1 MEEETTAKRSDTKL
15 KHTSGRKRKT
25 KSKVICNG
33 GRPKRRF
40 VRSIGRRRLQTRPI
54 ENKKPPDEESQL
66 ARNGRREKESLNP
79 EKARNG
85 RREKDNQDLKI
96 TRNGGTVK
104 RINSRYRKVLKDMQ
118 NDDELN

>member
-1 MEEETTAKRSDTKL
+1 MR
-15 KHTSGRKRKT
+15 
-25 KSKVICNG
+25 NG

-40 VRSIGRRRLQTRPI
+40 VRSIGWRRLQTRPI
-54 ENKKPPDEESQL
+54 ENQKPPDEESQL

-96 TRNGGTVK
+96 TCNGGTVK

>member
-1 MEEETTAKRSDTKL
+1 MK
-15 KHTSGRKRKT
+15 
-25 KSKVICNG
+25 N
-33 GRPKRRF
+33 
-40 VRSIGRRRLQTRPI
+40 Q
-54 ENKKPPDEESQL
+54 KPPDEESKL
-66 ARNGRREKESLNP
+66 ARNGWSEKESLNP

-118 NDDELN
+118 NDNEPN

>member
-1 MEEETTAKRSDTKL
+1 MIR
-15 KHTSGRKRKT
+15 
-25 KSKVICNG
+25 NG
-33 GRPKRRF
+33 GHPKRRF
-40 VRSIGRRRLQTRPI
+40 VRSIERRRLQTRPI
-54 ENKKPPDEESQL
+54 ENQKPPDEESQL
-66 ARNGRREKESLNP
+66 VRNGRREKESLNP

>member
-1 MEEETTAKRSDTKL
+1 MIR
-15 KHTSGRKRKT
+15 
-25 KSKVICNG
+25 NG
-33 GRPKRRF
+33 GRPKRIF
-40 VRSIGRRRLQTRPI
+40 VRSIGRRRLQTDPI
-54 ENKKPPDEESQL
+54 KNQKPPDEESKL
-66 ARNGRREKESLNP
+66 AGNGWSEKESLNP

-118 NDDELN
+118 NDGELN